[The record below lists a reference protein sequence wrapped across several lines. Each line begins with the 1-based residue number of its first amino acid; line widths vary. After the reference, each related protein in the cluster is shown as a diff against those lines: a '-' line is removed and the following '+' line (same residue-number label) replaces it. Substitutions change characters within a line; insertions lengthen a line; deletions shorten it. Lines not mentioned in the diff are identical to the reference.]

1 MLEVLIVVLVVVLLL
16 GRPPAWSNADPI
28 GLIVT
33 IVLVVILVS
42 LLLGVVGSLHW
53 RY

>member
-1 MLEVLIVVLVVVLLL
+1 MLELLLVLVVLVILL

-28 GLIVT
+28 GLVVT
-33 IVLVVILVS
+33 IVLVVVLVS